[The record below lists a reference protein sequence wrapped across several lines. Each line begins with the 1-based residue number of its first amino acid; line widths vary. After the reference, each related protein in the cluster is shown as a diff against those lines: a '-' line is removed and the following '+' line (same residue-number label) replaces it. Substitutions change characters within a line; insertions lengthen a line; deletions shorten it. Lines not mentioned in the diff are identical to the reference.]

1 MSKIMKSK
9 QLFRRIGITT
19 GAISALS
26 SIPSAASALPSI
38 GADEPREPLN
48 ILYIMTDDH
57 AFQALSAYGHPI
69 SKLAPTPNIDR
80 IARGGMLFRNA
91 FVENSISTPSRATLL
106 TGMYSHRHGQT
117 HLGYGLRPEVPFF
130 TEHLQ
135 HAGYQTAVFG
145 KWHLAAEPK
154 GFDTYKLFRDQG
166 EYYNPVFRTPE
177 SEGEYIREEGYA
189 TDIVTDDAI
198 RWLTYRDREKPFC
211 LLVHHKAP
219 HRNWM
224 PDLQYLE
231 LYEDV
236 VFPEPPTLFDDYA
249 TRDGQMRTH
258 ELTVSGHLGYAF
270 DLKVSQLQNEPTLDY
285 IKSSFTEAMS
295 SMNEQQLR
303 AWSEAYDRKNSEFL
317 ADRPTGKELTRWK
330 YQRYIKD
337 YCRTIHSVDVQVGR
351 LLDYLENNGLMDN
364 TIIVYT
370 SDQGF
375 FLGEHDLY
383 DKRFMYEEAFRTP
396 LIIAFPGARRG
407 VECTELVQNID
418 YAPTLLDAAGVAV
431 PQQMDGRSLIPLLEG
446 RKTPWRELLY
456 YHFYDYPAVG
466 MVRKHDGVRDKRYK
480 LIHWYGKGEGSDA
493 PIDAWELFDLKK
505 DPTEVNN
512 VYDDPRYAGVRERL
526 HEELAEKREEL
537 GVAE

>member
-1 MSKIMKSK
+1 MRTG
-9 QLFRRIGITT
+9 QFLRRIGTAAGTT
-19 GAISALS
+19 ATVMSAIAQS
-26 SIPSAASALPSI
+26 PQQ
-38 GADEPREPLN
+38 ADNPREPLN

-69 SKLAPTPNIDR
+69 SKLAPTPNLDR
-80 IARGGMLFRNA
+80 VAQKGILFRNA

-106 TGMYSHRHGQT
+106 TGMYSHQHGQT
-117 HLGYGLRPEVPFF
+117 HLGYGLKPEIPFF
-130 TEHLQ
+130 TEYLQ
-135 HAGYQTAVFG
+135 QAGYQTAVFG

-154 GFDTYKLFRDQG
+154 GFDTYALFRDQG

-177 SEGEYIREEGYA
+177 TGNEYVRREGYA

-198 RWLTYRDREKPFC
+198 EWLTYRDKDKPFC
-211 LLVHHKAP
+211 LMVHHKAP

-249 TRDGQMRTH
+249 TRGDQMRTH

-270 DLKVSQLQNEPTLDY
+270 DLKVSQLQNEPTLEY
-285 IKSSFTEAMS
+285 IKASFTEAIS
-295 SMNEQQLR
+295 SMNEQQLK
-303 AWSEAYDRKNSEFL
+303 AWNDAYDRKNSEFL
-317 ADRPTGKELTRWK
+317 ANRPTGKELTRWK

-337 YCRTIHSVDVQVGR
+337 YCRTVHSVDVQVGR
-351 LLDYLENNGLMDN
+351 LLDYLENNNLMEN

-396 LIIAFPGARRG
+396 LLIAYPGARHG
-407 VECTELVQNID
+407 VECEELVQNID
-418 YAPTLLDAAGVAV
+418 YAPTLLDAANIPV
-431 PQQMDGRSLIPLLEG
+431 PPAMAGRSLLPLLEG
-446 RKTPWRELLY
+446 VETEWRDVLY

-480 LIHWYGKGEGSDA
+480 LIHWYGKGEGGDG
-493 PIDAWELFDLKK
+493 PIDSWELYDLKK
-505 DPTEVNN
+505 DPSEINN
-512 VYDDPRYAGVRERL
+512 VYGNPRYSKIQTRL
-526 HEELAEKREEL
+526 HGDLARKRKEL